1 MCGHSADAPLRT
13 WWCPSR
19 LRHLR
24 ERYTIHSPPTRLPV
38 EDVVSDGPAALPL
51 GVAAQ
56 LLDLG
61 GHAPRADGL
70 DVDQELHEHA
80 GLGVPRQMA

>member
-1 MCGHSADAPLRT
+1 MRSLGRRAITYVVVSVQITTSPRALY
-13 WWCPSR
+13 
-19 LRHLR
+19 L
-24 ERYTIHSPPTRLPV
+24 YTPPPTRLPV
-38 EDVVSDGPAALPL
+38 KDVVSYGPAALPL

-61 GHAPRADGL
+61 GHGPRADGL

-80 GLGVPRQMA
+80 SLGVPRQMA